1 MKILSID
8 GGGSKTDILLWED
21 GATHL
26 ERLGAGINH
35 HIHGGDAKKR
45 VQEILDRYKA
55 DIVVLGL
62 AGLDTPRDW
71 IYWRE
76 AMGERVG
83 EDIILVHDVD
93 MALYAGEGRG
103 VGIVVISGTGSNVY
117 ARNGDRWVKMGDW
130 GSPYGDDY
138 SAHELGRIV
147 LRRFLRMYDG
157 RSPRTALYDYLVDR
171 LGPSPIDT
179 IYGLDIPG
187 VARIGVDTC
196 IEMPHEVI
204 DALDGIAY
212 GLARTAQLAAGRL
225 GLLDARIHYTGGLFR
240 CPLYAKL
247 FRKHIRYR
255 GLILG
260 RYIGHPVVGGVAIAL
275 EKAGRPV
282 DPQFIEELDK
292 RLDSDEQ
299 G

>member
-8 GGGSKTDILLWED
+8 GGGSKTEILLWED
-21 GATHL
+21 GEAHL
-26 ERLGAGINH
+26 ERLEAGINH
-35 HIHGGDAKKR
+35 HIHGGDATR
-45 VQEILDRYKA
+45 RLLGILDRYEA

-71 IYWRE
+71 MHWRE
-76 AMGERVG
+76 ALGERYG
-83 EDIILVHDVD
+83 RDIILVHDVD

-117 ARNGDRWVKMGDW
+117 ARNGDGWLKMGDW

-157 RSPRTALYDYLVDR
+157 RAPRTALYEYLMDR
-171 LGPSPIDT
+171 LGPSPVDT
-179 IYGLDIPG
+179 IYDLDIPS
-187 VARIGVDTC
+187 VARIGVETC
-196 IEMPHEVI
+196 IEMPNEVI
-204 DALDGIAY
+204 DALEEIAY
-212 GLARTAQLAAGRL
+212 GLARTAQLAAERL

-240 CPLYAKL
+240 CRLYAKL
-247 FRKHIRYR
+247 FKKHIRYR

-260 RYIGHPVVGGVAIAL
+260 RYIGHPVVGGVAMAL
-275 EKAGRPV
+275 EKMGRPV
-282 DPQFIEELDK
+282 DPRIIEELDK
-292 RLDSDEQ
+292 RLDHYEQ

>member
-8 GGGSKTDILLWED
+8 GGGSKTEILLWED

>member
-8 GGGSKTDILLWED
+8 GGGSKTEILLWED

-45 VQEILDRYKA
+45 VQEILDRYEA

-71 IYWRE
+71 IYWRK

-157 RSPRTALYDYLVDR
+157 RSPRTSLYNYLVDR

-187 VARIGVDTC
+187 VARIGVETC
-196 IEMPHEVI
+196 IEMPHEVV

-212 GLARTAQLAAGRL
+212 GLARTAQLAAERL
-225 GLLDARIHYTGGLFR
+225 GLLNARIHYTGGLFR

-275 EKAGRPV
+275 EKTGQPV
-282 DPQFIEELDK
+282 DPQVIEELDK